1 MNLIYC
7 QMRRRWDLV
16 TDNFLAAAQKFP
28 RPRLAMPRC
37 CSAHAPSFKS
47 HSSHATML
55 RSKAFMLPRGSLR
68 RRWDLVTDN
77 FLAAAQKFPR
87 PRLAMP
93 RCCSAHAPSFKSHSS
108 HATMLRSKAFMLP
121 RGLLRRRWD
130 LNPRGTF
137 APAGF
142 RNRCLQP
149 LSHSS

>member
-1 MNLIYC
+1 MQDLNGSMNLIYC

-47 HSSHATML
+47 HPSHATML
-55 RSKAFMLPRGSLR
+55 RSKAFMLPRGS
-68 RRWDLVTDN
+68 
-77 FLAAAQKFPR
+77 
-87 PRLAMP
+87 
-93 RCCSAHAPSFKSHSS
+93 
-108 HATMLRSKAFMLP
+108 
-121 RGLLRRRWD
+121 LRRRWD

-149 LSHSS
+149 LSHSSNSARITLTLFCHFFKKLLSCSSQTALSSNG